1 MDANYAAQ
9 YRTLYTNH
17 WWWRAREA
25 AIARELDRLF
35 KADGSLEMLDVGCG
49 DGLLFERLA
58 PYGRVEGIELDPLTV
73 AADSP
78 WRERIHF
85 GPFDAS
91 FQPPRRY
98 DLILMLDVL
107 EHLPDPAAALR
118 HARGLL
124 KPRGIVLTTVPAFNV
139 LWTAHDDLN
148 RHYTRYTKRSFRAL
162 AANAGVRLQRM
173 RYLFHWTFPAKL
185 AVRVKEAVIRSEAL
199 PPVVPPRPVN
209 QTLAAV
215 TRWEE
220 ALLGRLPV
228 PFGSSLLAIGR
239 A

>member
-1 MDANYAAQ
+1 
-9 YRTLYTNH
+9 
-17 WWWRAREA
+17 
-25 AIARELDRLF
+25 
-35 KADGSLEMLDVGCG
+35 
-49 DGLLFERLA
+49 
-58 PYGRVEGIELDPLTV
+58 
-73 AADSP
+73 
-78 WRERIHF
+78 
-85 GPFDAS
+85 
-91 FQPPRRY
+91 
-98 DLILMLDVL
+98 MLDVL